1 MAVKKVKKSHYA
13 GKEKKDEPMMENM
26 EKRYKEN
33 KKKPRKSHYGKV

>member
-13 GKEKKDEPMMENM
+13 GKDKKDDTLADNM